1 MTRLTR
7 LLAAL
12 AFLAVRALAP
22 AAAFPRRLS
31 PRGFS
36 AASRSRRSV
45 FSNDIVF
52 ERAPNIPLRGRL
64 FPPPSLPSPPSPRP
78 PSQAT
83 ATAARPAARDPPFVA
98 RLSSSPDDP
107 SCADAGAESH
117 RGCEDPLDD
126 GHPFDLWELARSWTP
141 GFCASGGARTC
152 AKEECAVSTMVP
164 ALTLHG
170 LWPSFAEPVER
181 ATCFWPQDCSRP
193 PWLPAS
199 AAWTY
204 DASLL
209 PSDPTSR
216 TLAPAW
222 YADGLGAHEWPKHGT
237 CAAWGADAGGASGL
251 TQEAY
256 YAAMFALAAKEGTP
270 DALVAAA
277 GGDATP
283 LRALQD
289 LFGGPKRVALGCT
302 PSCELVQVVT
312 CYDRGGEG
320 GGPGAAAECPC
331 VGVRDS
337 HYDNSCAEA
346 HACAAVKVLSPEETG
361 CDGGGHAPGPP
372 APKKTCRD
380 GRACCPGVRG
390 PACVAD
396 AECASESGC
405 ARCARSGFCTDQPR
419 PSPPAAT

>member
-36 AASRSRRSV
+36 AACGRGVRFQRYR
-45 FSNDIVF
+45 F
-52 ERAPNIPLRGRL
+52 ERAPNIPSASVS
-64 FPPPSLPSPPSPRP
+64 SLPVPPLTSPPP

-83 ATAARPAARDPPFVA
+83 ATAARPRARPLRRAPLVV
-98 RLSSSPDDP
+98 PDDP

-251 TQEAY
+251 TQEAH
-256 YAAMFALAAKEGTP
+256 AAFAAAKEGTP
-270 DALVAAA
+270 TRRRRGGRRRDVLRALRASSAGRSASRWDARPRELA
-277 GGDATP
+277 GGDV
-283 LRALQD
+283 LR
-289 LFGGPKRVALGCT
+289 PR
-302 PSCELVQVVT
+302 
-312 CYDRGGEG
+312 RRG
-320 GGPGAAAECPC
+320 GGPGRRR
-331 VGVRDS
+331 VSV
-337 HYDNSCAEA
+337 
-346 HACAAVKVLSPEETG
+346 
-361 CDGGGHAPGPP
+361 P
-372 APKKTCRD
+372 A
-380 GRACCPGVRG
+380 
-390 PACVAD
+390 
-396 AECASESGC
+396 S
-405 ARCARSGFCTDQPR
+405 
-419 PSPPAAT
+419 ATTLR